1 MFAIFGKFCRK
12 SCFCRLSFIPFQTLD
27 FSSKICY
34 IDYANIL
41 ISRKGVPLVKTYSLP
56 FRGKDIRN
64 IESRVFRALTMGA
77 LFLLGCNY
85 EKKIFIIDCVNVICY
100 LMLGNICLQFHCKV

>member
-12 SCFCRLSFIPFQTLD
+12 SYFCRLSFIPFQTLD

-34 IDYANIL
+34 IDYASIL

-77 LFLLGCNY
+77 LFLFGCNY